1 MKKCLFLSLI
11 VGLCAF
17 AACSGP
23 KLETSED
30 QAFKPVANADFVI
43 SSGTTTFVNTLGT
56 KAVTTL
62 DPVVTQGSV
71 EANLSVCEVEGKQ
84 YVASKTS
91 VHIRMGNDVTVFLPV
106 AASAFSAN
114 DKSAVMVY
122 KETHDR
128 SGGWGE
134 NSAYFEIN
142 AYGNVK
148 KVEAKVEYIT
158 EGTETGI
165 KITVTGVDDEL
176 AAYLWEGY
184 EDGLTVEVW
193 NYYKDVSL
201 AALKAGFDAG
211 ATIAFSEEPNSYVN
225 AFAKIPDY
233 VDELEDATLTSE
245 EREIAE
251 KKYLFPVLTTGG
263 DLATVYWVRPAD
275 NYGTETDPVIAPSY
289 FYLLRGHV
297 NPYDCELKPADL
309 SIFSDT
315 KVHDASIPDDVETVL
330 HVIPNDYD
338 VIYVK

>member
-1 MKKCLFLSLI
+1 MKKSLFLSLI

-17 AACSGP
+17 AACSEQGL
-23 KLETSED
+23 KTAED

-56 KAVTTL
+56 KADPNL
-62 DPVVTQGSV
+62 EPVVTKGSV
-71 EANLSVCEVEGKQ
+71 EANLSVCEVENKQ

-91 VHIRMGNDVTVFLPV
+91 LHIRMGNDVTVFLPV
-106 AASAFSAN
+106 AASAFSAD

-148 KVEAKVEYIT
+148 KVEAKVEYIA
-158 EGTETGI
+158 EGI

-184 EDGLTVEVW
+184 QDGLTVEVW
-193 NYYKDVSL
+193 NYFKDITL
-201 AALKAGFDAG
+201 DDLKAGFDSG
-211 ATIAFSEEPNSYVN
+211 ATIAFSVEPDSYVN

-233 VDELEDATLTSE
+233 VDDFDEALTSE
-245 EREIAE
+245 ERTDAGN
-251 KKYLFPVLTTGG
+251 KFLFPVFTTGE
-263 DLATVYWVRPAD
+263 DLATDYWVRPLD
-275 NYGTETDPVIAPSY
+275 EHGAPSY
-289 FYLLRGHV
+289 YYLLKGYK
-297 NPYDCELKPADL
+297 NPYDCKVKPADDT
-309 SIFSDT
+309 IFSDT
-315 KVHDASIPDDVETVL
+315 QIVHDASIPDDVESVFY
-330 HVIPNDYD
+330 VIANDYD
-338 VIYVK
+338 VIYTK

>member
-1 MKKCLFLSLI
+1 MKKSLFLSLI

-17 AACSGP
+17 AACSEQGL
-23 KLETSED
+23 KTAED

-56 KAVTTL
+56 KADPNL
-62 DPVVTQGSV
+62 EPVVTKGSV
-71 EANLSVCEVEGKQ
+71 EANLSVCEVENKQ

-91 VHIRMGNDVTVFLPV
+91 LHIRTGNDVTVFLPV
-106 AASAFSAN
+106 AASAFSAD

-148 KVEAKVEYIT
+148 KVEAKVEYIA
-158 EGTETGI
+158 EGI

-184 EDGLTVEVW
+184 QDGLTVEVW
-193 NYYKDVSL
+193 NYFKDISL
-201 AALKAGFDAG
+201 DDLKNGFDSG
-211 ATIAFSEEPNSYVN
+211 ATIAFSTEPDSYVN

-233 VDELEDATLTSE
+233 LDVFDDALTSE
-245 EREIAE
+245 DRGGL
-251 KKYLFPVLTTGG
+251 LFPVFVTTGE
-263 DLATVYWVRPAD
+263 DLATDYWVRPL
-275 NYGTETDPVIAPSY
+275 GSY
-289 FYLLRGHV
+289 YYLLKGHK
-297 NPYDCELKPADL
+297 NPYDCVVKPADDT
-309 SIFSDT
+309 IFSDT
-315 KVHDASIPDDVETVL
+315 QIVHDASIPDDVESVFY
-330 HVIPNDYD
+330 VIANDYD
-338 VIYVK
+338 VIYTK

>member
-56 KAVTTL
+56 KADPNL
-62 DPVVTQGSV
+62 EPVVTKGSV
-71 EANLSVCEVEGKQ
+71 EANLSVCEVENKQ

-91 VHIRMGNDVTVFLPV
+91 LHIRMGNDVTVFLPV

-148 KVEAKVEYIT
+148 KVEAKVEYIA
-158 EGTETGI
+158 EGI
-165 KITVTGVDDEL
+165 KITVTGVDNEL

-184 EDGLTVEVW
+184 QDGLTVEVW
-193 NYYKDVSL
+193 NYFKDISL
-201 AALKAGFDAG
+201 DDLKNGFDSG
-211 ATIAFSEEPNSYVN
+211 ATIAFSMEPDSYVN

-233 VDELEDATLTSE
+233 LDAFDDALTSE
-245 EREIAE
+245 DRGGL
-251 KKYLFPVLTTGG
+251 LFPVFVTTGE
-263 DLATVYWVRPAD
+263 DLATDYWVRPL
-275 NYGTETDPVIAPSY
+275 GSY
-289 FYLLRGHV
+289 YYLLKGHK
-297 NPYDCELKPADL
+297 NPYDCVVKPADDT
-309 SIFSDT
+309 IFSDT
-315 KVHDASIPDDVETVL
+315 QIVHDASIPDDVESVFY
-330 HVIPNDYD
+330 VIANDYD
-338 VIYVK
+338 VIYTK